1 MIPCRTIEVRAPVR
15 TLSLALVLLA
25 GLGLGAPAGAAAP
38 DETLLQPT
46 PLILKDGRIA
56 NVAVY
61 VVRFP
66 PGNARLDPAMTN
78 RLNALTHEVATD
90 CFLTAQVIGH
100 VDLSEVAGNDTLNAH
115 RLARSRA
122 DAVQASLIGGG
133 LPAKAIASVWDWQFM
148 VREAR
153 ATLWVFRLTPGEDCE
168 GTPLRPGASDLV
180 ARAEPD
186 TQPKAAEPSTKAV
199 PSAFVDQNAGAAAAP
214 QPDSKPTAR
223 ATDGDR
229 PAPGSATVAAAPG
242 RAAAAEAE
250 VPHATQSSPA
260 PSQDKPKTADVAKPK
275 ASNQVV
281 AALPETPASAAT
293 ELKAAAPVQPATAD
307 DGDHP
312 LVITFPTNS
321 SYFPPGTE
329 TQLRSL
335 FGALGN
341 DHHYRVVLQTSVSGS
356 HKVVGAETPEEAE
369 KYNKWLADRRLD
381 RVREWLGQNVKG
393 TELVIEPEYLANDDS
408 RQIVVRLR
416 PAG

>member
-1 MIPCRTIEVRAPVR
+1 MISCRTIEVRAPVR
-15 TLSLALVLLA
+15 TLTVALVLLA
-25 GLGLGAPAGAAAP
+25 GLGLGASASAAAP

-56 NVAVY
+56 NVSVY
-61 VVRFP
+61 VVRFS
-66 PGNARLDPAMTN
+66 PGNTRLDPTMTN
-78 RLNALTHEVATD
+78 QLNALTHQVATD

-122 DAVQASLIGGG
+122 DTVQASLIDGG

-186 TQPKAAEPSTKAV
+186 TPPAPAEPSTETV
-199 PSAFVDQNAGAAAAP
+199 PSAFVARDAGAAAAP
-214 QPDSKPTAR
+214 QPNSERTAR
-223 ATDGDR
+223 ATVSDR
-229 PAPGSATVAAAPG
+229 PAAASATVAAVPARP
-242 RAAAAEAE
+242 AAAQVE
-250 VPHATQSSPA
+250 VPRLPRSSPA
-260 PSQDKPKTADVAKPK
+260 PNQDKPKARDEAKPK

-281 AALPETPASAAT
+281 ATLPETAASAAT
-293 ELKAAAPVQPATAD
+293 EPKAEPAMAD

-329 TQLRSL
+329 SQLRSL
-335 FGALGN
+335 FGALQN
-341 DHHYRVVLQTSVSGS
+341 DRRYQVLLQTSVSGS
-356 HKVVGAETPEEAE
+356 QKVVGAETPEDAE

-381 RVREWLGQNVKG
+381 RVREWLDQNVKG